1 MGFRQLEELTL
12 KDPKDGIIAVVNE
25 GNGFSLL
32 LRDQKLRDDPKKMKH
47 VLRVLATALD
57 AQGFDNM
64 LARAVSIIVQSNFLD
79 SLNYFNLSVLPCRIQ
94 NHRDIDDIASD
105 ESVLIDRIVQMCPSG
120 FVMNVQASANSLRFA
135 VQTLESA
142 GYQIKETT
150 KATLSRIHDS
160 LLELTHT
167 DDGARVVKR
176 RREAMVNLHEQDAPE
191 DFRTLSVVP
200 TVEELLTD
208 KKPFVRTNIV
218 DGVYRSADHYL
229 DVQFRLMK
237 EDFVAPL
244 REGIRAVI
252 TAFQEDGTSFGKK
265 KRRFQVDFILT
276 LLDAWHWN

>member
-150 KATLSRIHDS
+150 KATLSRIH
-160 LLELTHT
+160 
-167 DDGARVVKR
+167 
-176 RREAMVNLHEQDAPE
+176 
-191 DFRTLSVVP
+191 F
-200 TVEELLTD
+200 
-208 KKPFVRTNIV
+208 
-218 DGVYRSADHYL
+218 
-229 DVQFRLMK
+229 
-237 EDFVAPL
+237 
-244 REGIRAVI
+244 
-252 TAFQEDGTSFGKK
+252 
-265 KRRFQVDFILT
+265 
-276 LLDAWHWN
+276 WN